1 LNQAPILWLFFG
13 LKGRIS
19 RVAFLLGGLLMT
31 VVTLFV
37 LYRMSAADAI
47 EAGDALEFWNTVLS
61 VVVFVSLWCQ
71 AALAAKRLHDIGRPG
86 IFAIAMFVPLV
97 NFIAFVALCLIPG
110 EPGPNKY
117 GAVTNAPN

>member
-1 LNQAPILWLFFG
+1 MNQAPIFWLFFG

-31 VVTLFV
+31 VVTFFV
-37 LYRMSAADAI
+37 LYRMSAAEEQEQAFQ
-47 EAGDALEFWNTVLS
+47 FWNTVLT

-71 AALAAKRLHDIGRPG
+71 AALAAKRLHDFGRPG

-97 NFIAFVALCLIPG
+97 NFVGFVALCLIPG
-110 EPGPNKY
+110 ENRPNKY
-117 GAVTNAPN
+117 GALTNSPH

>member
-1 LNQAPILWLFFG
+1 MNQAPILWLFFG

-97 NFIAFVALCLIPG
+97 NFVAFVALCLIPG

-117 GAVTNAPN
+117 GAVANAPN

>member
-1 LNQAPILWLFFG
+1 MNQAPILWLFFG

-117 GAVTNAPN
+117 GAVANAPN

>member
-1 LNQAPILWLFFG
+1 MNQAPILWLFFG